1 MRTACDKCDGKGALE
16 VSLPWLGVKVYECPK
31 CHGTGVIR
39 HSDEDSDW
47 WDEAY
52 SNSGAGENPCRS
64 DSDAET
70 LPRFDPPMRQ
80 PGPFP
85 WRPGWRYWL
94 LILFLGCLGWCA
106 IYMIYSLGRL
116 LWRLT

>member
-1 MRTACDKCDGKGALE
+1 VRTACDKCDGKGALE

-85 WRPGWRYWL
+85 SDDPLRPAAGIIYGVLLCLLAWA
-94 LILFLGCLGWCA
+94 LILGVCCYGK
-106 IYMIYSLGRL
+106 
-116 LWRLT
+116 